1 MNGKVVII
9 TGGNRGIGAEVVKC
23 FVKAGASVCSSY
35 YPSEEME
42 NSNIKLLKEIKK
54 YNGKI
59 LTIPCD
65 LSNPKDI
72 EILVR
77 KTQNKFGKISN
88 IISNAAHSGICDWEK
103 IYIKEWD
110 YCQSVN
116 VRSSWLLVKH
126 SCDDLKY
133 TKGSVIFVTSVMTE
147 TGQTGSLHYTT
158 SKAALIGMT
167 RALARELGIYGVRV
181 NAVMPGAIRTESEV
195 EQFDKDDVF
204 KYVIPLQALKRRGYA
219 KDLTGTFMFLANK
232 ESDFITGQIINVDGG
247 WVMR

>member
-88 IISNAAHSGICDWEK
+88 IISNAAHSGNNIDVRIHPTPFIFEVINNAK
-103 IYIKEWD
+103 AKPKKNSKNTDIKT
-110 YCQSVN
+110 N
-116 VRSSWLLVKH
+116 VR
-126 SCDDLKY
+126 
-133 TKGSVIFVTSVMTE
+133 
-147 TGQTGSLHYTT
+147 
-158 SKAALIGMT
+158 
-167 RALARELGIYGVRV
+167 
-181 NAVMPGAIRTESEV
+181 
-195 EQFDKDDVF
+195 
-204 KYVIPLQALKRRGYA
+204 VIPIL
-219 KDLTGTFMFLANK
+219 
-232 ESDFITGQIINVDGG
+232 EINAEFENNLS
-247 WVMR
+247 